1 MNDIFLTLLKEARL
15 HLVSEYTNL
24 DYLKLYQLSYQH
36 NLTAFVYN
44 QIYKFKDFPEDLKEQ
59 WKKETL
65 RIHALM
71 TMKTER
77 FLKLYQ
83 TLVHND
89 LKVIVVKGIICRS
102 LYPIPESRPSQDEDL
117 YVTKQ
122 DFDKVKALLL
132 SEGLYLADES
142 DDVSTFVDLTSGL
155 SIELHTSLFKEESLA
170 YGKYQKYFKNAFD
183 NTTIHTISGV
193 DVYSL
198 NYDLH
203 LLFLLMHFV
212 KHFLHGGVGIR
223 QVLDIIMYSEVYG
236 EYIHWDMIYQILD
249 EAHVYTLI
257 MNIYVLSHDYFAY
270 DYNHM
275 RLPDLFCELDYDY
288 HDLLDD
294 ILDAGVFGKSSI
306 ERLHSSTMTLN
317 AISSGKASVLKSIFP
332 ARLEIVGR
340 YPYLKK
346 YPYLLPIAWTSR
358 IYHYLIDKNR
368 GNSSKTVEIGNKRV
382 ELLNKY
388 KVIK

>member
-15 HLVSEYTNL
+15 QLVSEYNNL
-24 DYLKLYQLSYQH
+24 DYLKLYQLSCQH
-36 NLTAFVYN
+36 HLTAFVYN

-65 RIHALM
+65 RIHALQ

-83 TLVHND
+83 TLLDND

-142 DDVSTFVDLTSGL
+142 DDVSTFIDLTSGL

-183 NTTIHTISGV
+183 NITIHTISGV

-223 QVLDIIMYSEVYG
+223 QILDIIMYSEVYG

-288 HDLLDD
+288 CDLLDD

-346 YPYLLPIAWTSR
+346 FS
-358 IYHYLIDKNR
+358 
-368 GNSSKTVEIGNKRV
+368 
-382 ELLNKY
+382 
-388 KVIK
+388 